1 MSIISEEEKIY
12 ILNLLSTFNLKHLSQ
27 YNFMKKLQALD
38 DNFILASGVSKVAII
53 PKEKNYVIK
62 IPYYGKYRKS
72 NGIKCFDPYFS
83 SISKSSDYCKSEEII
98 YNKAKANGLD
108 TFFAEIKQ
116 IGKIKSIPIYVQR
129 KAVIFED
136 VYYPEDDEE
145 ENLNEHEISIFKTIT
160 TKYSDLVEDEYLPLS
175 WMKDFICSYGE
186 LAFDKLYNFLSDNNI
201 QDLHSENIGYICER
215 PVLVDFSGFEG

>member
-12 ILNLLSTFNLKHLSQ
+12 ILNLLSTFNLKHLSK

-62 IPYYGKYRKS
+62 IPYYGVYRKS

-108 TFFAEIKQ
+108 TFFAEIEQ

-160 TKYSDLVEDEYLPLS
+160 TKYSDLVEDEYLPIS

-215 PVLVDFSGFEG
+215 PVVVDFSGFEG

>member
-1 MSIISEEEKIY
+1 MSIISEEEKNY

-72 NGIKCFDPYFS
+72 NGIKCFDTYFS

-108 TFFAEIKQ
+108 PFFAEIEQ
-116 IGKIKSIPIYVQR
+116 IGIIKSIPIYVQR

-145 ENLNEHEISIFKTIT
+145 ENLNEREVSIFKTIT

>member
-108 TFFAEIKQ
+108 TFFAEIEQ
-116 IGKIKSIPIYVQR
+116 IGKIKSIPIYVQQ

>member
-1 MSIISEEEKIY
+1 MSIVSEEEKNY

-72 NGIKCFDPYFS
+72 NGIKYFDPYFS

-108 TFFAEIKQ
+108 TFFAEIEQ

-201 QDLHSENIGYICER
+201 QDLHSENIGYICEK

>member
-1 MSIISEEEKIY
+1 MSIISEEEKNY

-62 IPYYGKYRKS
+62 IPYYGKYRKN

-108 TFFAEIKQ
+108 TFFAEIEQ

-160 TKYSDLVEDEYLPLS
+160 TKYSDLVEDEYLPIS

-186 LAFDKLYNFLSDNNI
+186 LAFDKLYNFLFDNNI
-201 QDLHSENIGYICER
+201 QDLHSENIGYICEK

>member
-1 MSIISEEEKIY
+1 MSIISEEEKTY

-62 IPYYGKYRKS
+62 IPYYGKYRKN

-83 SISKSSDYCKSEEII
+83 SISKSGDYCKSEEII

-108 TFFAEIKQ
+108 TFFAEIEQ

-145 ENLNEHEISIFKTIT
+145 ENLNEREVSIFKTIT

>member
-1 MSIISEEEKIY
+1 MSIISEEEKAY
-12 ILNLLSTFNLKHLSQ
+12 ILNLLSTFNLKHLSK

-62 IPYYGKYRKS
+62 IPYYGVYRKS

-108 TFFAEIKQ
+108 TFFAEIEQ
-116 IGKIKSIPIYVQR
+116 IGKIKSTPIYVQR

-201 QDLHSENIGYICER
+201 QDLHSENIGYICEK

>member
-108 TFFAEIKQ
+108 TFFAEIEQ
-116 IGKIKSIPIYVQR
+116 IGTIKSIPIYVQR